1 MARKFKNNASSKLLA
16 GISSSAVSFTVESGK
31 GDLFPACAWPD
42 YFSVTLEDAS
52 KNVEII
58 QCVRTAASDTINVV
72 DDSGNNTT
80 GGRAKEGTTARAFS
94 AGDVVELRLTA
105 AALDNFAA
113 HTHTAADIANTPAG
127 NIAATTVQAALNELD
142 SDKQAALG
150 YTPVNKAGD
159 SMAGTLTLS
168 VSSGPAVNGTTS
180 AAAYGLQGRSTN
192 ASYGGVIGTTADNSK
207 YGILGHN
214 NAYSLY
220 GNADIYVS
228 GNITAYS
235 DINLKTNIET
245 IPGALDKVRGMR
257 GVSFDRIDSG
267 RHEIGVIAQ
276 EMQLVCP
283 EVVQENPE
291 YRYETAKDEAT
302 GIVMRRPVL
311 TGGKTLSVAYGN
323 LAGVFIEAIKE
334 LNDKLDAITERV
346 NAIELG
352 LA

>member
-31 GDLFPACAWPD
+31 GDLFPACAWPNF
-42 YFSVTLEDAS
+42 FSVTLEDAS

-58 QCVRTAASDTINVV
+58 NCVRAAASDTINVV

-113 HTHTAADIANTPAG
+113 HTHSAADIANTPAG
-127 NIAATTVQAALNELD
+127 NVAATTVQAAINELD
-142 SDKQAALG
+142 SEKQAALG
-150 YTPVNKAGD
+150 FTPVNKAGD
-159 SMAGTLTLS
+159 TMTGTLNLS
-168 VSSGPAVNGTTS
+168 VAAGVAVDGVTS
-180 AAAYGLQGRSTN
+180 AAAYGVKGRSSN
-192 ASYGGVIGTTADNSK
+192 ASYGGVIGYTADSSK
-207 YGILGHN
+207 YGILGHA

-220 GNADIYVS
+220 GNSDIYVS

-235 DINLKTNIET
+235 DQKLKTNVST
-245 IPGALDKVRGMR
+245 IYGALDKVCGMR
-257 GVSFDRIDSG
+257 GVSFDRIDNG

-291 YRYETAKDEAT
+291 FEFVETTDEAT
-302 GIVMRRPVL
+302 GNVMRRPAA
-311 TGGKTLSVAYGN
+311 TGGTTLSVAYGN
-323 LAGVFIEAIKE
+323 LVAVLIEAIKE
-334 LNDKLDAITERV
+334 LKAQIDTI
-346 NAIELG
+346 NAR